1 MAGVEVVV
9 PADLALEVLGLES
22 PFGSVLVSAFVSV
35 LAAGF
40 VSDFVSVLDS
50 LLDPPPLLEPLSELL
65 GRLSVMYQPDPLN
78 TIPAGNNTFRTDP
91 PHSGHSATGASLNF

>member
-1 MAGVEVVV
+1 VEVVV
-9 PADLALEVLGLES
+9 PADLVLDVLGLES
-22 PFGSVLVSAFVSV
+22 PFDSVLVPAFVSDLV
-35 LAAGF
+35 SGF

-50 LLDPPPLLEPLSELL
+50 PLDPPLLEPLSALL